1 MAGMKYSPGFD
12 DPSARP
18 KIARSRAL
26 VVVAATLLGAAV
38 LGLTFMAYL
47 SPSLMVDL
55 GSVML
60 LCAQLVGLR

>member
-12 DPSARP
+12 EPSARP
-18 KIARSRAL
+18 RTARSRGL
-26 VVVAATLLGAAV
+26 VIAATVLGVAA

-47 SPSLMVDL
+47 SPSLMVDI
-55 GSVML
+55 GSIML

>member
-12 DPSARP
+12 EPSARP
-18 KIARSRAL
+18 RTARSRVL
-26 VVVAATLLGAAV
+26 VIAATVLGAAV

-47 SPSLMVDL
+47 SPSLMVDI

-60 LCAQLVGLR
+60 LCAELIGLR

>member
-18 KIARSRAL
+18 KAARSRVL
-26 VVVAATLLGAAV
+26 VVAATLLGAGV

-55 GSVML
+55 GGVML

>member
-18 KIARSRAL
+18 KLAKSRGL
-26 VVVAATLLGAAV
+26 VVAATLLGVGV
-38 LGLTFMAYL
+38 LGATFLAYL

-55 GSVML
+55 GSIML
-60 LCAQLVGLR
+60 MCAQLLGLK

>member
-1 MAGMKYSPGFD
+1 MAGMKYSPGFEE
-12 DPSARP
+12 PSARP
-18 KIARSRAL
+18 RTARSRGL
-26 VVVAATLLGAAV
+26 VIVATVLGAAV

-47 SPSLMVDL
+47 SPSLMVDI

>member
-1 MAGMKYSPGFD
+1 MAGMKYSPGFEE
-12 DPSARP
+12 PSARP
-18 KIARSRAL
+18 RMARSRGL
-26 VVVAATLLGAAV
+26 VIAATVLGAAV

-47 SPSLMVDL
+47 SPSLMVDI

>member
-12 DPSARP
+12 DPPARP
-18 KIARSRAL
+18 KLLKTRILAVAVTLIAAG
-26 VVVAATLLGAAV
+26 ALGA
-38 LGLTFMAYL
+38 TFLAYL

-60 LCAQLVGLR
+60 MCAQVLGIR

>member
-12 DPSARP
+12 EPSARP
-18 KIARSRAL
+18 KTARSRGL
-26 VVVAATLLGAAV
+26 VIAATVLGAVA

-47 SPSLMVDL
+47 SPSLMVDI